1 MTRIKRW
8 FVMMTCTMM
17 ALLSLNLSAYAA
29 EEGEAQQAEPQQES
43 IVPEETAAE
52 TAIEPRS
59 VPAGYADMRVGK
71 MTDDGFIRTNG
82 IYAEYYYSAR
92 WAGEEI
98 SSGDTVL
105 KPGQLTYCI
114 NPDVPLIGESG
125 DEAYGYIGDKDVIRN
140 LTTGRITAKGV
151 IFRML
156 GRILQV
162 CGTEVTDGGE
172 LAGNAAEGTKYVATQ
187 MIIWQIVWGDMDAE
201 FNLVGD
207 TWKKYGW
214 EGMKY
219 YQTAPAGG
227 KSVKE
232 WYDLWIAQL
241 KNAKKI
247 PSFTAAA
254 SEAAPTCEMKE
265 DTLTLTDERNS
276 LQYMRLQASDPA
288 VKLTVSGNQLMI
300 ENPQRVDCTVTLVN
314 TVCEGAKEP
323 TPILARRVG
332 DDQVRQT
339 TILASSTNLNDP
351 VQGFFKI
358 KAAPATADLRIQ
370 KAVEQDAYLKSSLQG
385 YQFRVQSTQTGYSQL
400 HETDAEGKIYIQ
412 DLQVGIYTIEEVPA
426 EGMNGNG
433 GNFQFEIPKTIT
445 VEVGA
450 NREEVTQVTVQN
462 ELRRG
467 SLRILKV
474 DTLQP
479 ELKLA
484 GAKFLLEKKVYSLP
498 EEIEAEGGP
507 QDEQGW
513 YQWKAIEEKST
524 NENGEAIWENLTV
537 GEYRL
542 TETQASDGYQLLAES
557 VYFSLPQGEEK
568 TWSYEGAKVPISRE
582 LVLQNLP
589 SYVMP
594 ESGGGEAWLYVAAF
608 ALCAAGTGMGVRYVK
623 KERE

>member
-1 MTRIKRW
+1 
-8 FVMMTCTMM
+8 MMTCTMM

-43 IVPEETAAE
+43 LVPEETAAE

-254 SEAAPTCEMKE
+254 SEAAPTCEMQE

-358 KAAPATADLRIQ
+358 MASPATADLRIQ

-433 GNFQFEIPKTIT
+433 GNFQFELPKTIT

-498 EEIEAEGGP
+498 EEIAAEGSQ

-513 YQWKAIEEKST
+513 YQWKEIEEKST

-542 TETQASDGYQLLAES
+542 TETQAATGYQLLAES